1 MAHIHELIDFTIAA
15 YIVFENKVLLI
26 HHKKLERWLPIGGHI
41 ELDETPEDA
50 LYREIQE
57 ECGLKVEIMSDKPE
71 GQHSNGKYLYTPNY
85 LDIHKITDKHQH
97 IGITYF
103 LKTLSDSCT
112 LEDHAHNDIR
122 WFTLDEM
129 KKAKYEIQSDVIFYS
144 GQALKM
150 SKSY

>member
-71 GQHSNGKYLYTPNY
+71 GHHSNGKYLYTPNY
-85 LDIHKITDKHQH
+85 LDIHKIKMHNQKYPTSLFK
-97 IGITYF
+97 
-103 LKTLSDSCT
+103 LKVDTT
-112 LEDHAHNDIR
+112 
-122 WFTLDEM
+122 
-129 KKAKYEIQSDVIFYS
+129 
-144 GQALKM
+144 
-150 SKSY
+150 